1 VLSFA
6 KKILPLQINN
16 CILVKSAKKS
26 YGQHFLVHES
36 NASQIAGFIDNLTP
50 GSNVLEIGPG
60 RGMLTKYLLGK
71 SINLKMVEA
80 DVDMV
85 NLLKTK
91 YKIPEDQ
98 MIHLDFLKL
107 NLSKVFDGAQF
118 VIIGNFPYNISSQIV
133 FKMINSKHIVPE
145 MVGMF
150 QLEMAERIIAKHGG
164 KDYGVISVLT
174 QAFYEGTMLL
184 KLSPSDFNPPPK
196 VNSAV
201 IRLVRKDITQL
212 DFNERILR
220 NIVKSSFNQRR
231 KMLRNT
237 LKPLVNDQEILADDF
252 FNKRPEQ
259 LSVEEFISL
268 TIKLEKYII
277 NEPRD

>member
-1 VLSFA
+1 MKL
-6 KKILPLQINN
+6 
-16 CILVKSAKKS
+16 AKKS

-36 NASQIAGFIDNLTP
+36 DASQIAGFISGLAE

-60 RGMLTKYLLGK
+60 RGMLTKYLLNK
-71 SINLKMVEA
+71 PINLKMVEA
-80 DVDMV
+80 DADMI

-91 YKIPEDQ
+91 YKITEDQ
-98 MIHLDFLKL
+98 LIFLDFLKL
-107 NLSKVFDGAQF
+107 NLSKVFEGDQF

-133 FKMINSKHIVPE
+133 FKMINSKHLVLE

-150 QLEMAERIIAKHGG
+150 QLEVAERIIAKHGG

-174 QAFYEGTMLL
+174 QAFYEGTMLM
-184 KLSPSDFNPPPK
+184 KLAPSAFVPQPK

-201 IRLVRKDITQL
+201 IRLVRKDISQIN
-212 DFNERILR
+212 FNERLLR

-237 LKPLVNDQEILADDF
+237 LKPLVNDPEILADDF

-268 TIKLEKYII
+268 SIKLEKYII

>member
-1 VLSFA
+1 M
-6 KKILPLQINN
+6 
-16 CILVKSAKKS
+16 KSAKKS
-26 YGQHFLVHES
+26 FGQHFLVHES
-36 NASQIAGFIDNLTP
+36 SAKEIAGFIDHLGIGT
-50 GSNVLEIGPG
+50 NVLEIGPG
-60 RGMLTKYLLGK
+60 RGMLTKYLLAK
-71 SINLKMVEA
+71 PVNLKMVEA

-85 NLLKTK
+85 NFLKTK
-91 YKIPEDQ
+91 LKVLDDQ

-107 NLSKVFDGAQF
+107 NLAKVFDEQDF

-133 FKMINSKHIVPE
+133 FKMVNSKHLVPE
-145 MVGMF
+145 MIGMF
-150 QLEMAERIIAKHGG
+150 QLEMAERIVAKHGG

-174 QAFYEGTMLL
+174 QAYYHGSMLM
-184 KLSPSDFNPPPK
+184 KLAPSDFNPPPK

-201 IRLVRKDITQL
+201 IRLERKENIPN
-212 DFNERILR
+212 FNERLFR

-237 LKPLVNDQEILADDF
+237 LKPLVNDHDILSDEF

-268 TIKLEKYII
+268 TIKLEKHII

>member
-1 VLSFA
+1 MKL
-6 KKILPLQINN
+6 
-16 CILVKSAKKS
+16 AKKS
-26 YGQHFLVHES
+26 FGQHFLVHES
-36 NASQIAGFIDNLTP
+36 SATEIAGFIDHLDI

-60 RGMLTKYLLGK
+60 RGMLTKYLLAK
-71 SINLKMVEA
+71 PINLKMVEA
-80 DVDMV
+80 DADMV
-85 NLLKTK
+85 NVLKTK
-91 YKIPEDQ
+91 LKVSDNQ

-107 NLSKVFDGAQF
+107 NLAKVFDEKEF

-133 FKMINSKHIVPE
+133 FKMVNSKHFVPE

-150 QLEMAERIIAKHGG
+150 QLEMAERIVAKHGG

-174 QAFYEGTMLL
+174 QAFYEGTLL
-184 KLSPSDFNPPPK
+184 MKLSPSDFNPPPK

-201 IRLVRKDITQL
+201 IRLVRKENVTN
-212 DFNERILR
+212 FNERLFR

-237 LKPLVNDQEILADDF
+237 LKPLVTNQEILADEF

-268 TIKLEKYII
+268 TIKLEKHII